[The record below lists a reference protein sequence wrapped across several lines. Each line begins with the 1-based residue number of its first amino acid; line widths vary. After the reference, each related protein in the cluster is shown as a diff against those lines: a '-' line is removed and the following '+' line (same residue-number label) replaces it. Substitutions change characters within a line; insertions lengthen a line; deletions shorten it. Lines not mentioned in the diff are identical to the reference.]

1 MASDNF
7 TGADDTALETHDS
20 NWTSINA
27 TYPVSNLE
35 IISNTVRHE
44 AIWQLSGAYYNGSSV
59 DSSQIVF
66 KAGTNGSQSR
76 NVSVRAGSDQRGYS
90 ASLTT
95 ISSGNYTYF
104 NISKNGAWLSTLE
117 TSGAWSVTADHTV
130 KITASGSSTVTIEG
144 FVDGSSEGTT
154 SDSSSPIGAGH
165 PGFWTGELGTIAEGV
180 YDDWTDGDT
189 GGASSINVAAT
200 CPGLV
205 VTQYDATVNAEVSI
219 AAGYD
224 ELTLTQ
230 YPATVNAEISVAA
243 TLEELTLTT
252 YGASI
257 SAGVNVAATCP
268 SLTIT
273 QYKAAIKADT
283 TFTAGYDELI
293 VTAYVADVDIDV
305 NVVGTCQALTLTAY
319 DATVKVD
326 TNILAS
332 FDELILTT
340 PAATVSVA
348 ALEYTLMTEGVFI
361 MVDLG
366 GGVVYL
372 KPASPKIK
380 AAISTGHVTEI

>member
-1 MASDNF
+1 MFTNSSGAPGSEIADTSVSIAWSGISSSKQSITATLSTPKAAVAAGTYWLVWRSDNADSQGVIYVTTSVPDSGETF
-7 TGADDTALETHDS
+7 AQDLSYPSSWTTLTDRDVYLVINGTAGGAEVEVSATCQSLILTKY
-20 NWTSINA
+20 NA
-27 TYPVSNLE
+27 TVN
-35 IISNTVRHE
+35 
-44 AIWQLSGAYYNGSSV
+44 
-59 DSSQIVF
+59 
-66 KAGTNGSQSR
+66 
-76 NVSVRAGSDQRGYS
+76 
-90 ASLTT
+90 
-95 ISSGNYTYF
+95 
-104 NISKNGAWLSTLE
+104 
-117 TSGAWSVTADHTV
+117 
-130 KITASGSSTVTIEG
+130 
-144 FVDGSSEGTT
+144 
-154 SDSSSPIGAGH
+154 
-165 PGFWTGELGTIAEGV
+165 AE
-180 YDDWTDGDT
+180 
-189 GGASSINVAAT
+189 INVAAT

>member
-1 MASDNF
+1 MAVLETVCTYDDATSAQDVNTAGRWRAQSFTLSAESTVESYVFAGRQVNNTGNLVVSMFTNSSGAPGSEIADTSVSIAWSGISSSKQSITATLSTPKAAVAAGTYWLVWRSDNADSQGVIYV
-7 TGADDTALETHDS
+7 TTSVPDSGQTYAYDTSYPSGWTTLTDRDAYLVINGTAGGAEVEVSATCQSLILTKY
-20 NWTSINA
+20 NA
-27 TYPVSNLE
+27 TVN
-35 IISNTVRHE
+35 
-44 AIWQLSGAYYNGSSV
+44 
-59 DSSQIVF
+59 
-66 KAGTNGSQSR
+66 
-76 NVSVRAGSDQRGYS
+76 
-90 ASLTT
+90 
-95 ISSGNYTYF
+95 
-104 NISKNGAWLSTLE
+104 
-117 TSGAWSVTADHTV
+117 
-130 KITASGSSTVTIEG
+130 
-144 FVDGSSEGTT
+144 
-154 SDSSSPIGAGH
+154 
-165 PGFWTGELGTIAEGV
+165 AE
-180 YDDWTDGDT
+180 
-189 GGASSINVAAT
+189 INVAAT

-219 AAGYD
+219 A
-224 ELTLTQ
+224 
-230 YPATVNAEISVAA
+230 
-243 TLEELTLTT
+243 
-252 YGASI
+252 
-257 SAGVNVAATCP
+257 
-268 SLTIT
+268 
-273 QYKAAIKADT
+273 
-283 TFTAGYDELI
+283 AGYDELI